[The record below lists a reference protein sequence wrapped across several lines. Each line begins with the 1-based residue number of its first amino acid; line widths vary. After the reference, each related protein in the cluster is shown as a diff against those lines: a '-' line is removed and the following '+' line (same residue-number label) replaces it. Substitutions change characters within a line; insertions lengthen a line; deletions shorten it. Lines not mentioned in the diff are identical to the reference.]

1 MSEEESKDQGENAGE
16 QTERGPPTSDI
27 GSLLPGSSGE
37 VVSWMGCHLGW
48 CSVITFMAPEK
59 LTINFLRS
67 LA

>member
-1 MSEEESKDQGENAGE
+1 MQKKVRVQGENSGE
-16 QTERGPPTSDI
+16 QTGIGQLASDI

-37 VVSWMGCHLGW
+37 VVSWVGSHLGW
-48 CSVITFMAPEK
+48 CSGITFMAPEK